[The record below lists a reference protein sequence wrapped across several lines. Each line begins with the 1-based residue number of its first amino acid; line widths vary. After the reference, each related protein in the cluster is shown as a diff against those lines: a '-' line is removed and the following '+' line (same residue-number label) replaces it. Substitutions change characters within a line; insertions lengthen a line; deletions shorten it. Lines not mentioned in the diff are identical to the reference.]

1 MFGVTKAMRDDIEA
15 LMTRVFHE
23 AQGVRVAVVVHG
35 DYDSRQYS
43 TMHID
48 FAQSAKPI
56 TVRYNCSDCSLDGFQ
71 RVWLVNAIGQWCL
84 RVGSAMILK
93 AIVFA

>member
-1 MFGVTKAMRDDIEA
+1 
-15 LMTRVFHE
+15 MTRVFHE

-56 TVRYNCSDCSLDGFQ
+56 TVRYECPDCSPGGVQ
-71 RVWLVNAIGQWCL
+71 GVWLTNDTRQWCIM
-84 RVGSAMILK
+84 VKSAMIWK
-93 AIVFA
+93 EIVSA

>member
-1 MFGVTKAMRDDIEA
+1 MPFVRCSQSEEEPPLEVVLCLDTSTSMFGVTKAMRDDIEA

-56 TVRYNCSDCSLDGFQ
+56 TVR
-71 RVWLVNAIGQWCL
+71 
-84 RVGSAMILK
+84 
-93 AIVFA
+93 